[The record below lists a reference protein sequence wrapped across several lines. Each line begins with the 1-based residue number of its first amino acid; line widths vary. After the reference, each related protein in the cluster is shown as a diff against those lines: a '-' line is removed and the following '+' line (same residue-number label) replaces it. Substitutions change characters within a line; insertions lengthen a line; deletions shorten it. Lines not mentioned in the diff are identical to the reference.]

1 MEDVKMELGKQI
13 RKYRNELSLS
23 QDELAERVYVSRQT
37 ITNWENDKSYPDVHS
52 LVLLSEVFGS
62 SIDKL
67 IKGDVE
73 IMKEE
78 ISKEDRQK
86 FARIGKLY
94 NILFS
99 LMIISPIPLIH
110 FLKFAGMIIWLLVV
124 AVTINV
130 ACMVEKQKKMF
141 NIRTYK
147 EILAFMEGKR
157 LDEIARARE
166 EGKRPYQ
173 QAALALGFGVLA
185 LAIEL
190 LFMIILK

>member
-1 MEDVKMELGKQI
+1 MELGKQI